1 MTYPIIIFL
10 LLFALPLGSI
20 AVEHFFLHST
30 APLLMLAGKWFVFWP
45 VGIRLFLAGLRQ
57 YFQPRFTAE
66 QIFEI
71 KGNEALPIVRE
82 LGLANLS
89 MGLLGIL
96 SLLVPAFV
104 LPAAI
109 VGGLFY
115 GFAGIN
121 HMAHQG
127 GRNVNRTI
135 AMLTDL
141 YIFLVLAAYVFI
153 DLLVRANPL

>member
-10 LLFALPLGSI
+10 LLFALPIGSVV
-20 AVEHFFLHST
+20 VEHFYMHST
-30 APLLMLAGKWFVFWP
+30 VPFMLLAGKWFVFWS

-57 YFQPRFTAE
+57 TFQPRFTAE

-71 KGNEALPIVRE
+71 KGSEALPFIRE

-89 MGLLGIL
+89 MGFLGII
-96 SLLVPAFV
+96 SLLKPDFV

-115 GFAGIN
+115 GLAGIN
-121 HMAHQG
+121 HAIK
-127 GRNVNRTI
+127 RRWNFNRII
-135 AMLTDL
+135 AMISDL
-141 YIFLVLAAYVFI
+141 YIFLVLAIYVIISMQHF
-153 DLLVRANPL
+153 

>member
-20 AVEHFFLHST
+20 LVEHSFLHST
-30 APLLMLAGKWFVFWP
+30 ASLLLLAGKWFVFWP

-66 QIFEI
+66 QIFDI
-71 KGNEALPIVRE
+71 KSNEALPIVQE

-89 MGLLGIL
+89 MGLLGII
-96 SLLVPAFV
+96 SVMVPAFV
-104 LPAAI
+104 LSAAI

-115 GFAGIN
+115 GLAGIN
-121 HMAHQG
+121 HMARS
-127 GRNVNRTI
+127 GRNVNCTI
-135 AMLTDL
+135 AMISDL
-141 YIFLVLAAYVFI
+141 FIFFVLAAYA
-153 DLLVRANPL
+153 LMAVRF